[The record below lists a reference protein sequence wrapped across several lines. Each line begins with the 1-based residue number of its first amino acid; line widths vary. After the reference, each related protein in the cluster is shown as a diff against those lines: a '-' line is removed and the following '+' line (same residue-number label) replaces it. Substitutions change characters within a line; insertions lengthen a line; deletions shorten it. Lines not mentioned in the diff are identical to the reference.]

1 MKCVTAED
9 EEGERRE
16 EGGEGGDAKLDEEQG
31 PMADDDFLAIELAIF
46 SRLPF

>member
-1 MKCVTAED
+1 MKKGGKRRKEAE
-9 EEGERRE
+9 
-16 EGGEGGDAKLDEEQG
+16 GDAKLDEEQG

>member
-9 EEGERRE
+9 EGGRRGKE
-16 EGGEGGDAKLDEEQG
+16 GDAKLDEEQG
-31 PMADDDFLAIELAIF
+31 PMDDDFLAIELAIF